1 MKRLNSTSF
10 GCASLPKGSTHN
22 LNFGQSTA
30 RGHFRE
36 IETQPEQK
44 PYSELEK
51 SSANTL
57 EVNRLGT
64 VTGNSAVSKT
74 RASGLTFLPQPL

>member
-22 LNFGQSTA
+22 LNFGQSPA

-44 PYSELEK
+44 PYS
-51 SSANTL
+51 
-57 EVNRLGT
+57 T
-64 VTGNSAVSKT
+64 VAKIERKHARG
-74 RASGLTFLPQPL
+74 QP